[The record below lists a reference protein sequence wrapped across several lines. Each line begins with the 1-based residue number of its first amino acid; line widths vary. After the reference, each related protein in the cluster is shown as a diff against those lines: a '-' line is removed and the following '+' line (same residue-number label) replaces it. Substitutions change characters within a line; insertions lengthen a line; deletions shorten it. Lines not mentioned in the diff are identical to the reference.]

1 MARRRFQNGSV
12 RRRGDVWIGRYLE
25 DVEEHG
31 VIRRKHRTVTL
42 SRIRGSDG
50 KTVTEHMAR
59 RLFQPH
65 LDRIN
70 SDTYQGLQPKKTILF
85 SDFST
90 KWISLILSQK
100 KPSTQ
105 LTVCGHLEKHLLPA
119 LGKIEVRLIQT
130 ENVQSV
136 LSNLRSRLS
145 PKTIRN
151 IKATVSMMW
160 RIAKAWGY
168 TEQNAST
175 GLDLP
180 LLTRPKRPFFTAT
193 QMGRI
198 IRTAA
203 EPQATFYWLAAE
215 TGLRAGELA
224 GLRKTDLDLVNRRLS
239 VEQSVWQGTVQ
250 TPKTESS
257 VRTLSISRQLA
268 DRLSVHLNR
277 KPQRESVFVFC
288 TQTGSAWDPNMV
300 VKRKLWSTLKTLE
313 YPRCG
318 LHAFRHGNAT
328 LMDALGVPLKIRQY
342 RLGHSRAGD
351 ITTDVYTHYQ
361 IGGDNAVASRLGSVL
376 SKEVSKFFAL
386 NLPKLR
392 RASCGVQEALDS
404 KRQIGCGGQI

>member
-1 MARRRFQNGSV
+1 VQGTEDRHGQRVKEGALGGRVFEAWCIAKMLENALMSQLARLNRRPQEEGENVARRRFQNGSV
-12 RRRGDVWIGRYLE
+12 KRRGHVWIGRYLE
-25 DVEEHG
+25 DVEENG
-31 VIRRKHRTVTL
+31 VISRKHRTVTL

-50 KTVTEHMAR
+50 RTVTEHQAR

-70 SDTYQGLQPKKTILF
+70 SSTYQKLKPKKTILF

-90 KWISLILSQK
+90 KWKALILSQK

-105 LTVCGHLEKHLLPA
+105 LTIRGHLDNYLLPV
-119 LGKIEVRLIQT
+119 LGDTEVRAIQT
-130 ENVQSV
+130 ENVQSI
-136 LSNLRSRLS
+136 LSNLRARIS

-160 RIAKAWGY
+160 RIARAWGY
-168 TEQNAST
+168 TEEDVSI

-180 LLTRPKRPFFTAT
+180 QVTRPKQPFFTGS

-198 IRTAA
+198 VKVAM

-215 TGLRAGELA
+215 TGLRAGELVA
-224 GLRKTDLDLVNRRLS
+224 LRKSDVDLPKRRLS
-239 VEQSVWQGTVQ
+239 VGQSIWKGTVQ

-268 DRLSVHLNR
+268 KRLSTHLMR
-277 KPQRESVFVFC
+277 KPNLESEFVFC
-288 TQTGSAWDPNMV
+288 TRTGSPWDPNLV

-328 LMDALGVPLKIRQY
+328 LMDALGVPLKVRRY

-351 ITTDVYTHYQ
+351 LTTDV
-361 IGGDNAVASRLGSVL
+361 
-376 SKEVSKFFAL
+376 
-386 NLPKLR
+386 
-392 RASCGVQEALDS
+392 
-404 KRQIGCGGQI
+404 

>member
-168 TEQNAST
+168 TEQNVST

-224 GLRKTDLDLVNRRLS
+224 GLRKTDCRSGESPTLRRTKRLAGNCANS
-239 VEQSVWQGTVQ
+239 QD
-250 TPKTESS
+250 KDS

>member
-12 RRRGDVWIGRYLE
+12 KRRGDVWIGRYLE
-25 DVEEHG
+25 DVEENG
-31 VIRRKHRTVTL
+31 VIKRKHRTVTL

-50 KTVTEHMAR
+50 RAVTEHQAR

-70 SDTYQGLQPKKTILF
+70 SGTHLQPKKTILF

-90 KWISLILSQK
+90 KWKVLILSQK

-105 LTVCGHLEKHLLPA
+105 ETIRGHLDNYLLPA
-119 LGKIEVRLIQT
+119 LGGSEVRSIQT
-130 ENVQSV
+130 ENVQSI
-136 LSNLRSRLS
+136 LSNLRGRLS

-151 IKATVSMMW
+151 VKATVSMMW

-168 TEQNAST
+168 TEEDVSN

-180 LLTRPKRPFFTAT
+180 RVTRPKQPFFTGP

-198 IRTAA
+198 IKVAM
-203 EPQATFYWLAAE
+203 EPHATFYWLAAE
-215 TGLRAGELA
+215 TGLRAGELV
-224 GLRKTDLDLVNRRLS
+224 GLRKSDLDLAKHRLS
-239 VEQSVWQGTVQ
+239 VGQSIWKGSVQ

-268 DRLSVHLNR
+268 KRLSTHLVGNSS
-277 KPQRESVFVFC
+277 RESEFVFC
-288 TQTGSAWDPNMV
+288 TRTGSPWDPNLI
-300 VKRKLWSTLKTLE
+300 VKRKLWSTLETLE

-328 LMDALGVPLKIRQY
+328 LMDALGVPLKARQY

-351 ITTDVYTHYQ
+351 ITTDVYTHFQ
-361 IGGDNAVASRLGSVL
+361 IGGDGEVANRLGSVL
-376 SKEVSKFFAL
+376 SKEAAKFFAL
-386 NLPKLR
+386 NLPKTK
-392 RASCGVQEALDS
+392 RASGGVPKALEN
-404 KRQIGCGGQI
+404 KQQIGCGGQI